1 MGRRCPEDFRDAG
14 LCGHLCPAGVGLLF
28 AAHARPTT
36 VTHCPRAG
44 DERAVGNGN
53 QRVLICRMI
62 ADRANR
68 RNPVLLR

>member
-1 MGRRCPEDFRDAG
+1 LLVAADARG
-14 LCGHLCPAGVGLLF
+14 
-28 AAHARPTT
+28 TT
-36 VTHCPRAG
+36 VTHCPRAAN
-44 DERAVGNGN
+44 ERAAGNGN